1 MLVWMLRFPGLV
13 LVEVRKPSL
22 SFLLANA
29 VSHANTVIMFPVVH
43 NKPTWC
49 YPLNTQSDFGTCRQ
63 DIQTTY
69 PFADV
74 NKKRNLHALFQAVVL
89 NGNSLR
95 YRRDDRLVLLELR
108 IFGIN
113 GPYHRF

>member
-13 LVEVRKPSL
+13 LVEVRKPTL

-29 VSHANTVIMFPVVH
+29 VSHPNTVITIPVVH

-49 YPLNTQSDFGTCRQ
+49 YPLNTQSDFGTCRR

-69 PFADV
+69 SIDDV
-74 NKKRNLHALFQAVVL
+74 NKMRNLHALFQAVVL
-89 NGNSLR
+89 NGNSL
-95 YRRDDRLVLLELR
+95 
-108 IFGIN
+108 
-113 GPYHRF
+113 